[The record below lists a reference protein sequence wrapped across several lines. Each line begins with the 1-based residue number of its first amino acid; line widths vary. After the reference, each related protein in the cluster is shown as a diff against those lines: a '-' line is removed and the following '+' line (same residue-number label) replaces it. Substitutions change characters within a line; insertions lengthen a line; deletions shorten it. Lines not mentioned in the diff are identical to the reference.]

1 NMLDVEGTLPHLDGL
16 VYGTGFAIVGAG
28 GDGEPDALITLESPF
43 HVTTIRNPRT
53 RRTAAGYAR
62 QLDDDGEE
70 VGFTLYLPNETVW
83 VDSSGI
89 VLDYDWHGLGRVP
102 VVPFPNRIRSDRL
115 GGRSEITKAVRSLTE
130 GAVRTLLG
138 VEVHREFYQAPQW
151 HVVGAS
157 QDQFV
162 DDNGNPISGWEAVM
176 GRILALDFN
185 EDTGQKP
192 EIGQFQAAS
201 PAPYFEQ
208 IKGYAQ
214 LLAAEA
220 AIPATYLG
228 FVHDNPT
235 SADAIRT
242 AEARLVKRAERRQK
256 VFGAAW
262 LEVAR
267 LALLIRD
274 GELPDDF
281 NEVRTAW
288 RDPSTPTRAAA
299 TDATVKL
306 VQTGVLPVDS
316 DVTLDQLGFSETDKQ
331 RLVQDRR
338 KAQAAASLAA
348 LSAVPPARVPGGEPD
363 AGDGGVPPAPGGPA
377 PSTPPQGPTAPADE
391 ADEAGSDEAD
401 PDVLRK
407 KFDALGIA
415 IRAGVSPASALRL
428 LGLEGVEMTGAVPV
442 SLRMPEGEADGLEQ
456 K

>member
-1 NMLDVEGTLPHLDGL
+1 
-16 VYGTGFAIVGAG
+16 
-28 GDGEPDALITLESPF
+28 
-43 HVTTIRNPRT
+43 
-53 RRTAAGYAR
+53 
-62 QLDDDGEE
+62 
-70 VGFTLYLPNETVW
+70 
-83 VDSSGI
+83 
-89 VLDYDWHGLGRVP
+89 
-102 VVPFPNRIRSDRL
+102 
-115 GGRSEITKAVRSLTE
+115 
-130 GAVRTLLG
+130 
-138 VEVHREFYQAPQW
+138 
-151 HVVGAS
+151 
-157 QDQFV
+157 
-162 DDNGNPISGWEAVM
+162 GWEAVM

-214 LLAAEA
+214 MLAAEA

-338 KAQAAASLAA
+338 KAQAAANLAA
-348 LSAVPPARVPGGEPD
+348 LSAVPPARVPGDEPD
-363 AGDGGVPPAPGGPA
+363 AGDGDVPPAPGGPA
-377 PSTPPQGPTAPADE
+377 PAAPAGGCGC
-391 ADEAGSDEAD
+391 AGGRGRGAR
-401 PDVLRK
+401 LRR
-407 KFDALGIA
+407 G
-415 IRAGVSPASALRL
+415 RAGRPP
-428 LGLEGVEMTGAVPV
+428 EGVRRARDRDPRG
-442 SLRMPEGEADGLEQ
+442 GLPGDRAPAGRAGGCRDDRRGPGVAPHA
-456 K
+456 